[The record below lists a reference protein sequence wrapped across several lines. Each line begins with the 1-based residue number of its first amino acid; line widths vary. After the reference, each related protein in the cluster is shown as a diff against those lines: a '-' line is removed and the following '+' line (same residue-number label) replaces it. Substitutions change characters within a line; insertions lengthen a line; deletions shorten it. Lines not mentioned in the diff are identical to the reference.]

1 MPTPDQLLA
10 NNRAWA
16 RAVIERDPT
25 FFERLAGQQSPA
37 YLWIGCSDSRVPST
51 QITDLAP
58 GEIFVHRNV
67 ANLVVQTDLNC
78 LSVIQFAVEV
88 LKVEH
93 IIVCGH
99 YGCGGIHAAYRDARL
114 GLADNWLRNVRDV
127 MARHATLLA
136 AVDGEKQRLN
146 LLCELNVIEQVRQV
160 CDTTVVRGAWERSQ
174 GLAVHGWIYD
184 IADGLL
190 QDLGLRV
197 MSTAELPEKYAR
209 ALKACAGA
217 ISLARE

>member
-10 NNRAWA
+10 NTRAWA

-88 LKVEH
+88 LKVDH

-160 CDTTVVRGAWERSQ
+160 CDTTVVRGAWERGQ

-190 QDLGLRV
+190 NDLDVTITSRP
-197 MSTAELPEKYAR
+197 ELAKIFHDPF
-209 ALKACAGA
+209 
-217 ISLARE
+217 